1 MGKLKGSRVLQAL
14 ILKIFFTGLP
24 KDPFF
29 FGVITTLQVPLVL
42 SLIAQVV
49 LVALMLQEP
58 VMVCLPLLALML

>member
-1 MGKLKGSRVLQAL
+1 M
-14 ILKIFFTGLP
+14 
-24 KDPFF
+24 
-29 FGVITTLQVPLVL
+29 TLQVPLVL